1 MMIATILRAASL
13 AALVPAAVAAGP
25 TVPKAR
31 VVTVVTHEYSFEAP
45 KSIRAGTVTFRL
57 VNRGKELHHVWLARL
72 DQGKT
77 IDDAVAAFKAGG
89 PPPSWIV
96 DVGGPN
102 APVPG
107 GAAEA
112 TVTLAPG
119 NYMMLCLIP
128 SGSDNVPH
136 VMKGMMAPLTV
147 TGAPVAATEPEPD
160 THVKLVDYGFEISKP
175 LTAGHHVLHIMN
187 GAQQTH
193 ELFLAKLAPGKTAA
207 DLAAWIEGGQKGP
220 PPAMPMGGIT
230 GIAPNGHATLAVDL
244 QPGNYGM
251 YCFVPDMKD
260 GKPHVAHGML
270 HEITVK

>member
-1 MMIATILRAASL
+1 MLATALRAAAV
-13 AALVPAAVAAGP
+13 AALVPATLAVGP

-45 KSIRAGTVTFRL
+45 KTVRAGTVTFRL
-57 VNRGKELHHVWLARL
+57 INRGKELHHVWLARL

-77 IDDAVAAFKAGG
+77 VDDAVAAFKAGG

-102 APVPG
+102 APAP
-107 GAAEA
+107 GAASEA
-112 TVTLAPG
+112 TLTLAPG
-119 NYMMLCLIP
+119 NYMMMCLIP

-147 TGAPVAATEPEPD
+147 TGAPAASTEPKADIE
-160 THVKLVDYGFEISKP
+160 VKLVDYGFDISRP
-175 LTAGHHVLHIMN
+175 LTAGHHVLHIVN
-187 GAQQTH
+187 GASQTH
-193 ELFLAKLAPGKTAA
+193 ELFLARLAPGKTAA
-207 DLAAWIEGGQKGP
+207 DLAAWIEGGQKGM

-230 GIAPNGHATLAVDL
+230 GIAPNGHVTLSLDL
-244 QPGNYGM
+244 QPGHYGL
-251 YCFVPDMKD
+251 YCFVPDAKD

-270 HEITVK
+270 REITVE